1 MNSEIKNDF
10 DANLNR
16 SYIYMLICRTT
27 GIKYI
32 GSTDLSI
39 EIRFRL
45 HKSHYKRYL
54 NQKASYISS
63 VEVFKKDNAH
73 LILLEE
79 VKSNNTNDVSEREA
93 FYINSFN
100 CINKNKPCKHLYSI
114 DYKQYYKDYYIK
126 NKDAFKNRKSKGS
139 LKK

>member
-1 MNSEIKNDF
+1 MNSENKNDF
-10 DANLNR
+10 HETK
-16 SYIYMLICRTT
+16 SFIYMLICRKT

-32 GSTDLSI
+32 GSTDLPI

-54 NQKASYISS
+54 NHKTNYITS
-63 VEVFKKDNAH
+63 VEVFKNGSAH
-73 LILLEE
+73 MILLEE
-79 VKSNNTNDVSEREA
+79 VKSNNSNDVSEREA
-93 FYINSFN
+93 FYINNFN

-126 NKDAFKNRKSKGS
+126 NKGAFQKRKSKDS